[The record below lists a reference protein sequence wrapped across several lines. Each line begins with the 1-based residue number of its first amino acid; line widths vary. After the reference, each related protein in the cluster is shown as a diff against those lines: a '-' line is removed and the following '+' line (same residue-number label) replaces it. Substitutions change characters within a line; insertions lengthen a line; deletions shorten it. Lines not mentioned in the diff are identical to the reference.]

1 MAKLCVGVYEKKRAG
16 YVHPLFWVNTN
27 IFDYRAKLKWK
38 HTLHMWNYSLG
49 KKTGFKLLIFLSCFV
64 IVVLSFR

>member
-1 MAKLCVGVYEKKRAG
+1 MAKLCVGVFEKKRTG
-16 YVHPLFWVNTN
+16 YVHPLFWVNSN

-49 KKTGFKLLIFLSCFV
+49 KIDPLLSVLLALALMFCFETM
-64 IVVLSFR
+64 